1 MANNY
6 LIEIGTEEL
15 PPTSLKTLS
24 DAFSDYIEN
33 ALNNKK
39 LTFSA
44 AKRFATPRRLALVIE
59 ELAEFTP
66 LEKVKAWGPPAKIAF
81 DKDGNPSKAAE
92 AFAKKNGVTVADLT
106 TENDGKADKLV
117 ALLEAGGEKTVS
129 ILGDI
134 IKQALTNL
142 PIPKRMRWGSSREEF
157 VRPVQWIVLLQDSVV
172 LDETILGIKSGN
184 QTRGHRFHC
193 PDNFTITNPLTYEQ
207 QLLEQGHIVASFE
220 QRQTRIKAQ
229 VEACAQEVNGIAVI
243 DDDLLNEVTGLV
255 EWPVALPGKFD
266 EDFLSVPAEALISSM
281 KEHQK
286 YFHVVDNNQSLLPI
300 FITVSNIESKDPAQV
315 IDGNERVIRPRL
327 ADAAFFYSTDKQT
340 SLETKRDKLKTV
352 VFQAKLG
359 TVFDKTERIKSLARF
374 IAEQLH
380 VDVKHTTRA
389 AELCK
394 SDLVSHMVY
403 EFPDMQGIAGSHYA
417 THDGESAEVSTAIV
431 EQYQPRFAGDSIP
444 TSDVGALIA
453 LADRLD
459 TIVGIFGIGQTPTGS
474 KDPFALR
481 RASLGVLRI
490 LVEKKY
496 DLDLRVLITEAAN
509 AFSELPKADTVV
521 DNVLS
526 YMIERFRAWYEEASI
541 APEIFQSV
549 SAINISCPLDINN
562 RVYAVSAF
570 TKLDSAKALA
580 AANKRVSNIL
590 AKQEAAVAH
599 DYDIALFVEPAEK
612 QLAAIIESTK
622 NDVAPLFAQHDY
634 TAALSKL
641 AVLREPVDTFF
652 DDVMVMADDIAIRN
666 NRLSLLQQLR
676 NLFLQVAD
684 ISYLDVK

>member
-15 PPTSLKTLS
+15 PPTSLKMFS
-24 DAFSDYIEN
+24 DAFSDDIEK
-33 ALNNKK
+33 ALTDKK

-92 AFAKKNGVTVADLT
+92 AFAKKNGVTVADLI

-134 IKQALTNL
+134 VKQALTNL

-157 VRPVQWIVLLQDSVV
+157 VRPVQWITLLQDSTI
-172 LDETILGIKSGN
+172 LNETILGIKSGN

-193 PDNFTITNPLTYEQ
+193 PDNFTITSPLTYEQ

-220 QRQTRIKAQ
+220 QRQALIKSQ
-229 VEACAQEVNGIAVI
+229 VEACAQKVKGIAVI
-243 DDDLLNEVTGLV
+243 DEALLNEVTGLV
-255 EWPVALPGKFD
+255 EWPVALAGQFD

-286 YFHVVDNNQSLLPI
+286 YFHVVDKNQSLLPI

-340 SLETKRDKLKTV
+340 SLEAKRDKLKTV

-359 TVFDKTERIKSLARF
+359 TVFDKTERIKSLAHF
-374 IAEQLH
+374 IAEQLTI
-380 VDVKHTTRA
+380 DVNHTIRA

-417 THDGESAEVSTAIV
+417 IHDGESAEVSAAIV
-431 EQYQPRFAGDSIP
+431 EQYQPRFAGDTIP
-444 TSDVGALIA
+444 ASDVGALIA

-496 DLDLRVLITEAAN
+496 NLDLRVLIAEAAN

-526 YMIERFRAWYEEASI
+526 YMLERFRAWYEEASI

-549 SAINISCPLDINN
+549 SAVHISCPLDINN

-570 TKLDSAKALA
+570 TQLDSAKALA

-590 AKQEAAVAH
+590 AKQKTAVAST
-599 DYDIALFVEPAEK
+599 YDAALFVEPAEK
-612 QLAAIIESTK
+612 HLAAIIESTK
-622 NDVAPLFAQHDY
+622 QDVAPLFAQHDY
-634 TAALSKL
+634 TTALSKL
-641 AVLREPVDTFF
+641 AVLREPVDAFF
-652 DDVMVMADDIAIRN
+652 DDVMVMADDVAIRN
-666 NRLSLLQQLR
+666 NRLSLLQLLR

>member
-33 ALNNKK
+33 ALNDKK
-39 LTFSA
+39 LTFSV

-59 ELAEFTP
+59 ELAESTP

-129 ILGDI
+129 ILSDI

-157 VRPVQWIVLLQDSVV
+157 VRPVQWIILLQDSTV
-172 LDETILGIKSGN
+172 LDETILGIQSSNK
-184 QTRGHRFHC
+184 TRGHRFHC
-193 PDNFTITNPLTYEQ
+193 PENFTITSPLTYER
-207 QLLEQGHIVASFE
+207 QLLEQGRIVASFE
-220 QRQTRIKAQ
+220 QRQTLIKSQ
-229 VEACAQEVNGIAVI
+229 VEACAQEVNGVAVI

-266 EDFLSVPAEALISSM
+266 EEFLSVPAEALVSSM

-327 ADAAFFYSTDKQT
+327 SDAAFFYSTDKQT
-340 SLETKRDKLKTV
+340 SLEAKRDKLKTV

-380 VDVKHTTRA
+380 VNVEHTVRA

-394 SDLVSHMVY
+394 SDLVSLMVY

-417 THDGESAEVSTAIV
+417 THDGENAEVSAAIV
-431 EQYQPRFAGDSIP
+431 EQYQPRFAGDNIP
-444 TSDVGALIA
+444 ASDVGALIA

-509 AFSELPKADTVV
+509 AFSQLPKADTVV

-590 AKQEAAVAH
+590 AKQETAVAH
-599 DYDIALFVEPAEK
+599 DYDVALFVEPAEK
-612 QLAAIIESTK
+612 QLATIIESTK

-634 TAALSKL
+634 TTALSKL

-652 DDVMVMADDIAIRN
+652 DDVMVMADDIATRN